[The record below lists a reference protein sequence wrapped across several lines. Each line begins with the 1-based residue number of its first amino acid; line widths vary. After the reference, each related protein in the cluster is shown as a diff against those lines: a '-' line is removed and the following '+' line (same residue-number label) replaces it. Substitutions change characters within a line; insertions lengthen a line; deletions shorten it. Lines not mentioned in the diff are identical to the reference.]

1 MLRCS
6 GGSVRAFEDTSRS
19 PTRISPSDGSRN
31 PASSRNVVVLP
42 QPDGPSRQTSWPWS
56 ILSETLS
63 TTASEANRLVRP
75 RNSTDANPITPQ
87 VSVFALRPRAR
98 RCRPLDYRWI
108 DISTKKAAPKSL
120 APQKSEHRLDIS
132 AMAVRRLSHC
142 ERRLDL
148 LPSLRGAN
156 GSREC
161 APDD

>member
-6 GGSVRAFEDTSRS
+6 AAASRLRGHQPLADPDFAVGRFQESGKQPQCRGLAATGGAEQADQL
-19 PTRISPSDGSRN
+19 
-31 PASSRNVVVLP
+31 AVVDLERDV
-42 QPDGPSRQTSWPWS
+42 
-56 ILSETLS
+56 I

-120 APQKSEHRLDIS
+120 ALPKSERRLDIS
-132 AMAVRRLSHC
+132 AIAW
-142 ERRLDL
+142 
-148 LPSLRGAN
+148 
-156 GSREC
+156 
-161 APDD
+161 APLTL